1 MKGVSSYLLDGT
13 RMARIYLS
21 SVIIKEIKEV
31 YPISLSENE
40 ERQITNR
47 RRTGFIFAEKGQL
60 HYKMNGQIYVSDQN
74 HALLLPFD
82 SSYLIVSITDSVSLL
97 IDTIAEGYDSEL
109 ATICSYKINSPTS
122 FFTSFYRLNNI
133 WTFKKNAYK
142 LKCMAGLYDL
152 LAKIDDMDTF
162 PYTPKY
168 KFDQIAPSIAYLEA
182 HYNDPMLSN
191 DVLAAQSN
199 ISTVYFRK
207 LFVEKYGMPPMKYVR
222 KKRIE
227 KAQEMLQGNVATI
240 TRISEAVGFT
250 SINSFS
256 RSFRNITGYWPQEYK
271 KISASI
277 T

>member
-1 MKGVSSYLLDGT
+1 MTK
-13 RMARIYLS
+13 INLS

-60 HYKMNGQIYVSDQN
+60 HYKMNGQTYVSDQN
-74 HALLLPFD
+74 HALLLPFG
-82 SSYLIVSITDSVSLL
+82 SSYSIVSMTDSISLL
-97 IDTIAEGYDSEL
+97 IDTIAEGYESEH
-109 ATICSYKINSPTS
+109 ATICAYRINSPTS
-122 FFTSFYRLNNI
+122 FFTAFYRLDNI

-152 LAKIDDMDTF
+152 LAKIYDMDTL
-162 PYTPKY
+162 PYTPEY
-168 KFDQIAPSIAYLEA
+168 KFDQIAPSIVYLEA
-182 HYNDPMLSN
+182 HYNNPMLTN
-191 DVLAAQSN
+191 DGLAAQSN

-207 LFVEKYGMPPMKYVR
+207 LFVEKYGMSPMKYVK

-227 KAQEMLQGNVATI
+227 KAQEMLKGNVATI

-250 SINSFS
+250 SINNFS
-256 RSFRNITGYWPQEYK
+256 RSFRNITGYSPQEYK
-271 KISASI
+271 KMSTRGI